1 MDIKKTLNISV
12 ILIILALFI
21 FSAECTTRDDNDR
34 PSTGTGTPAV
44 NVTETEKTNDH
55 SELQNPFISIN
66 PVIWSQEDQILNVT
80 GTTNFPSGSEITIS
94 SGMLVHP
101 CPTSPT
107 GSKPDTSDIR
117 TFCNGKCSNEI
128 VKYHVYADPNPGGNN
143 TWSCLVNTSGWC
155 IIESYF
161 IRAGIDTEKETIQ
174 DTKVFRFSG

>member
-1 MDIKKTLNISV
+1 MKVLPGIY
-12 ILIILALFI
+12 
-21 FSAECTTRDDNDR
+21 TTRYTTATSAGN
-34 PSTGTGTPAV
+34 SSGV
-44 NVTETEKTNDH
+44 
-55 SELQNPFISIN
+55 QNPFISIN